1 MKRYVYYVELSISV
15 DAETD
20 NDAWEIV
27 DLILPSE
34 TNCVK
39 RNLVELVD
47 TYPIDEEAVDD
58 R

>member
-1 MKRYVYYVELSISV
+1 MKRYVYYAELLIKV

-34 TNCVK
+34 TNCV
-39 RNLVELVD
+39 RHNLVELVD
-47 TYPIDEEAVDD
+47 TYSIDEETVDD